1 MQLPFDQILG
11 KNNPLKLPD
20 VAAVEAAKLENRGRW
35 MDGVTHETPDFGR
48 DGMEK
53 PKEKREVIHKSSG
66 NVF

>member
-20 VAAVEAAKLENRGRW
+20 VAAVEVEPCAVRGCSA
-35 MDGVTHETPDFGR
+35 FG

-53 PKEKREVIHKSSG
+53 PKGNREVIHKSSDT
-66 NVF
+66 FFIIFFSFIRR